1 MNLTLFD
8 LDNTL
13 LPIDSDYAWGEFTN
27 RIGWTDPVVFKAKN
41 KGPSSF
47 AFRNSMFTSST
58 GASLSILPFSTA
70 VDIR

>member
-1 MNLTLFD
+1 MNLALFD

-41 KGPSSF
+41 DQFYADYQAGILDIHDYVRF
-47 AFRNSMFTSST
+47 ATP
-58 GASLSILPFSTA
+58 A
-70 VDIR
+70 